1 MASAALVDK
10 AGMEDLQRVSSSR
23 GCRAVSEKEAGL
35 FLRKRYQRAGGGGGG
50 KRSGRSSR
58 EAGFWIGAARCET
71 GFRTRKKGR
80 GSQTRDPKKMT
91 RTKGIPR
98 REKRCMRGVYIR
110 RPKEGFRGRTSWR
123 GTSGD
128 KQEEN

>member
-1 MASAALVDK
+1 M
-10 AGMEDLQRVSSSR
+10 QSSLGERS
-23 GCRAVSEKEAGL
+23 RAVSEKEISESRGEEAWG
-35 FLRKRYQRAGGGGGG
+35 RG

-71 GFRTRKKGR
+71 GFRTWKKGR

-91 RTKGIPR
+91 RTQERIPR

-128 KQEEN
+128 KQEES